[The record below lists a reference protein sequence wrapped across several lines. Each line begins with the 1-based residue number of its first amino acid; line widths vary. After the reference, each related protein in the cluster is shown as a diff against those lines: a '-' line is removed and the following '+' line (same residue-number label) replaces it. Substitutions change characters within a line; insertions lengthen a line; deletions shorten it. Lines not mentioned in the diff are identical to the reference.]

1 MVPITWY
8 DDVPSVRP
16 GRLGTSG
23 CPGTFRGLDADL
35 ASLREARVESVFCLL
50 EDRDFR
56 AWGVPKL
63 LREYDRGGLRV
74 HRHPIRDFS
83 VPTLDEM
90 ARAVDELEAA
100 LREGRTALIHCA
112 AGIGRTGTPHRL
124 LAGAPRAL
132 PRTAIHTVRAH
143 RPGSLENWDQETFVH
158 DFAALEASA
167 R

>member
-23 CPGTFRGLDADL
+23 CPGTFRGLDTDL
-35 ASLREARVESVFCLL
+35 ASLREARIDSVFCLL

-63 LREYDRGGLRV
+63 LVEYARGGIRV
-74 HRHPIRDFS
+74 HRHPIRDFG

-90 ARAVDELEAA
+90 TRAVDELEAA
-100 LREGRTALIHCA
+100 LAAGRTALIHCA
-112 AGIGRTGTPHRL
+112 AGIGRTGTLTACL
-124 LAGAPRAL
+124 LVRHGLAPRS
-132 PRTAIHTVRAH
+132 AIHAVRAH
-143 RPGSLENWDQETFVH
+143 RPGSLENWEQETFVY

-167 R
+167 P